1 MKNLPEFTETCVCA
15 ATQMAIAV
23 HETLSPFMTEVR
35 EGLAAVKTEMA
46 SMKRNL
52 RVMEGK
58 VNHLSREVTTLKNQS
73 TFGLATLDSVKEDI
87 KAMKG
92 QLNEHKEE
100 LEEILNN
107 QNTFELKLDLV
118 DSKQDTVDSR
128 LDTLDLKQDRLAHRV
143 TAVTSALEARILS
156 NTTRE
161 LRRSAD
167 NHVTSIE
174 SHLASVND
182 SIRNKVKE
190 IEKQVKKQLQKH
202 KTFVADELEIVVNN
216 QNTIAEIMKN
226 STKELERSA
235 DNHVTTIASQ
245 LTSVNVSIRNK
256 LTMMERLIAKNSTTC
271 ETTEIDTS
279 SCDEQLE
286 TLLNSQAELEQR
298 VLNNITKE
306 LERSGDNHVTAIGS
320 QLTSVDAGIRN
331 ELRKIE
337 RGITRNSTGSERV
350 ELEILSHEELLET
363 LAAVNTSISG
373 QVSYIKEDV
382 GHISSSVDRVIDGLG
397 ECMVTGEQNCSSQP
411 LEECTCDTPVE
422 QNCPEPARPSLDDC
436 QVICDLNCTCDSL
449 MENCQMQDEVRSDY
463 ECGGTGG
470 WRRVVYL
477 NMTDPNTNCPLGWEL
492 TSHSKRTCG
501 RLSCGG
507 TPCDSVFFP
516 VRGGNYTS
524 VCGSIRAYQYYATNA
539 FYAYDS
545 RRVTTINGSYVS
557 GVSLT
562 HGSQRQHIWT
572 FAAGYREEARPTD
585 ISVCPCDTNIYIRKP
600 QFMGDDYF
608 CESGVN
614 SGSPRYKGF
623 YPDDPLWD
631 GEGCSSSS
639 SCCSFNNPPYF
650 TKQLPSPT
658 SDPIEARLCGL
669 NGNSDEDTPVEFMEI
684 YVK

>member
-1 MKNLPEFTETCVCA
+1 MCA

-23 HETLSPFMTEVR
+23 HETLSPFMTEMR

-46 SMKRNL
+46 TMKRNL

-58 VNHLSREVTTLKNQS
+58 VNHLSREVTTHKNQS
-73 TFGLATLDSVKEDI
+73 AIQLAMLNSSIKSVREDI
-87 KAMKG
+87 KTMKG

-100 LEEILNN
+100 ILNN
-107 QNTFELKLDLV
+107 QNTFDLKLDLV
-118 DSKQDTVDSR
+118 DSKQDTVDSK

-143 TAVTSALEARILS
+143 TVVTSALGARILS

-161 LRRSAD
+161 LRRSAN
-167 NHVTSIE
+167 NHVTTITSQ
-174 SHLASVND
+174 LTSVND
-182 SIRNKVKE
+182 SIRNK
-190 IEKQVKKQLQKH
+190 L
-202 KTFVADELEIVVNN
+202 
-216 QNTIAEIMKN
+216 
-226 STKELERSA
+226 R
-235 DNHVTTIASQ
+235 
-245 LTSVNVSIRNK
+245 
-256 LTMMERLIAKNSTTC
+256 MMERLIAKNSTTR
-271 ETTEIDTS
+271 ETTEIDT

-306 LERSGDNHVTAIGS
+306 LERSGDNHMTAIES

-337 RGITRNSTGSERV
+337 RQITRNSTGSERV

-373 QVSYIKEDV
+373 QVSYIKEDL
-382 GHISSSVDRVIDGLG
+382 GHISSSVNRVIDGLG

-436 QVICDLNCTCDSL
+436 QDICDLNCTCDTL
-449 MENCQMQDEVRSDY
+449 MANCQRQDENRSDY

-477 NMTDPNTNCPLGWEL
+477 NMTDPNTNCPIGWRF
-492 TSHSKRTCG
+492 TTYSKRTCG
-501 RLSCGG
+501 RISCRSR
-507 TPCDSVFFP
+507 TCDSVFFP
-516 VRGGNYTS
+516 VSGGNYTS
-524 VCGSIRAYQYYATNA
+524 VCGSIRAYQYGYTDA
-539 FYAYDS
+539 FFAYDS
-545 RRVTTINGSYVS
+545 ILVTTIKGAYVA
-557 GVSLT
+557 GVSPT
-562 HGSQRQHIWT
+562 HGSPRKHIWT
-572 FAAGYREEARPTD
+572 FAAGRSETPRPTD
-585 ISVCPCDTNIYIRKP
+585 VNVCPCDTSFDIRLP
-600 QFMGDDYF
+600 AFMGDDYF
-608 CESGVN
+608 CESGVV
-614 SGSPRYKGF
+614 SST
-623 YPDDPLWD
+623 YPNYRLNRDDPLWD

-639 SCCSFNNPPYF
+639 SCCSFNNPPYS

-658 SDPIEARLCGL
+658 SDPIEARLCGY
-669 NGNSDEDTPVEFMEI
+669 NGNSEEDTPIEFMEI

>member
-1 MKNLPEFTETCVCA
+1 MNSSIE
-15 ATQMAIAV
+15 
-23 HETLSPFMTEVR
+23 
-35 EGLAAVKTEMA
+35 
-46 SMKRNL
+46 
-52 RVMEGK
+52 
-58 VNHLSREVTTLKNQS
+58 
-73 TFGLATLDSVKEDI
+73 SVKEDI

-107 QNTFELKLDLV
+107 QNTFDLKLDLV
-118 DSKQDTVDSR
+118 DAKQETMDSK

-143 TAVTSALEARILS
+143 TVVTSALGARILS

-161 LRRSAD
+161 LRRSAN

-182 SIRNKVKE
+182 SIRNEVKV
-190 IEKQVKKQLQKH
+190 VKKQLKEQKN
-202 KTFVADELEIVVNN
+202 FVADELEVVVNN
-216 QNTIAEIMKN
+216 QNTIADVLRN

-245 LTSVNVSIRNK
+245 LTSVNASIRNK
-256 LTMMERLIAKNSTTC
+256 LRMMERLIAKNNTTC
-271 ETTEIDTS
+271 GTTEIDTS
-279 SCDEQLE
+279 SCEEQLE

-306 LERSGDNHVTAIGS
+306 LERSGDNHVTAIES

-337 RGITRNSTGSERV
+337 RQITRNSTGPERV

-397 ECMVTGEQNCSSQP
+397 ECMVTG
-411 LEECTCDTPVE
+411 DTPVE

-436 QVICDLNCTCDSL
+436 QDICDLNCTCDSL
-449 MENCQMQDEVRSDY
+449 MEHCQMQEVRSDY

-477 NMTDPNTNCPLGWEL
+477 NMTDPNTNCPIGWQL
-492 TSHSKRTCG
+492 TSYSKRTCG
-501 RLSCGG
+501 RVSTCSYS
-507 TPCDSVFFP
+507 CDSAFFP
-516 VRGGNYTS
+516 VSGGNYTS
-524 VCGSIRAYQYYATNA
+524 VCGSIRAYQYGYTDA

-545 RRVTTINGSYVS
+545 IQVITINRAYVS
-557 GVSLT
+557 GISLT
-562 HGSQRQHIWT
+562 YGDQQQHIWT
-572 FAAGYREEARPTD
+572 FAAGQTEAAGPT
-585 ISVCPCDTNIYIRKP
+585 STNVCPCDTSFDIRNP
-600 QFMGDDYF
+600 PFVGDDYF

-614 SGSPRYKGF
+614 SNRYPS
-623 YPDDPLWD
+623 YILYSNDPLWD

-650 TKQLPSPT
+650 TKQLPNPT
-658 SDPIEARLCGL
+658 SDPIEARLCG
-669 NGNSDEDTPVEFMEI
+669 NNPKSSGDTPVEFMEL